1 MGTFLGY
8 ERGDGSVGIR
18 NHVAVIP
25 SVSCANGVVEAIS
38 RQVPGVVPLYHSNG
52 CGRGGSDL
60 LGHSTALQNLCKN
73 PNIAAALV
81 VGLGCEVV
89 NAEGMAMASA
99 FGGRTMERIMI
110 QEEGGS
116 QKTAAKGVEIVHKFI
131 EDVKKLRARPF
142 PMDNLIIGLECGGSD
157 AFSGVTAN
165 PAVGVAV
172 DWIVDNGGTVILTET
187 TEMIGTSHIL
197 ERRAINK
204 EVAGKIAEIIDNTIK
219 KTEEVLG
226 PFAKIAI
233 SPGNMDGGMSCIREK
248 SLGCIAKA
256 GSRKVSEVIDYA
268 LAPKGKGLVI
278 MHGPGYDTESM
289 TGLAAAGA
297 QVIVFTTGMGSPIG
311 FPIVPVIKV
320 ASTSKTFRAMEDDM
334 DINAGEI
341 LEGRTLQDLGT
352 DIRDRIIGVI
362 NGDNTK
368 AEINRQNGIICIY
381 TQTTSF

>member
-1 MGTFLGY
+1 MMETFLGY
-8 ERGDGSVGIR
+8 ERADGSVGIR

-25 SVSCANGVVEAIS
+25 SVSCANGVVEAIAK
-38 RQVPGVVPLYHSNG
+38 QVPEVVPLYHSNG

-73 PNIAAALV
+73 PNIAAALI

-89 NAEGMAMASA
+89 NAEGMAMVSA
-99 FGGRTMERIMI
+99 FGGRTAERIMI

-131 EDVKKLRARPF
+131 EDVKKLKARPF
-142 PMDNLIIGLECGGSD
+142 PVDKLVIGLECGGSD

-165 PAVGVAV
+165 PAVGIAV

-197 ERRAINK
+197 
-204 EVAGKIAEIIDNTIK
+204 DT
-219 KTEEVLG
+219 
-226 PFAKIAI
+226 KIAI

-268 LAPKGKGLVI
+268 HAPKEKGLVI

-320 ASTSKTFRAMEDDM
+320 ASTSKTFRSMEDDM